1 MEAICSRL
9 LRLRSSP
16 GLLLSE
22 AAQLSLEERGRDEG
36 TSCRCNDTCSYIC
49 LDGLVGDL
57 PSVVNQEM
65 AAGCTF
71 DEDSDPGLCEY
82 RQGQDD
88 DFDWQL
94 IRTYNWPHPT
104 PDLLR
109 VKIDL
114 SLRYAAT
121 AQEEYASLLVSIVM
135 WDVRCQDSV
144 SGAMWESTQVRQG
157 SLQQVDD
164 GIIHPN
170 AGLVCKL
177 QGIHVWAHQGAEVP
191 EDDPLQCLHQ
201 DRNSFQTQAQVED
214 VADHLTELVCT
225 VPEESGADA
234 VRTRGFPGFD
244 LLQLRSHLIH
254 CRCEERLGEGGGGGE
269 EHCRDG
275 GEGGGE
281 GSFMM
286 VNSSQHFGGQRA
298 QLLLLPLSEND
309 THCIQFSYFL
319 YSRDGH
325 SPGDLQVYIR
335 VNGGPKGSAVWNISG
350 SQGRQWHQVEL
361 AVSTFWPSEYQ
372 VIFEATISEE
382 RQGYI
387 ALDDIV
393 LLNYPCYK
401 VPHFSRLGDVE
412 VNAGQNAS
420 FQCVATGKVSEAEPF
435 LLERR
440 NGMVLDTSMLSRLSH
455 KRLMATF
462 QVEAQR
468 GEQDLYR
475 CVTLSP
481 RGAAVSNFGELIVRV
496 PPTPIAPP
504 QLLRAGPTYLI
515 IQLNTNSI
523 VGDGP
528 VIRREIQYRA
538 SQSMWTETHGVG
550 SLTYKVWHLEPDT
563 EYRISVLLT
572 RPGEGG
578 TGAPGPPL
586 ISRTKCAGEPDQS
599 PCVPCGVLQPQRSS
613 PGSWPFSG
621 SRWATTSPA
630 VTPTPCPCATRYSMP
645 TGGSGGN
652 NATVR
657 ECLSVDRNTSHFT
670 LRDLP
675 PFRSVHVRLALANPE
690 GKKESREVTFQT
702 EEDIPGGIAPESLT
716 FTPLDDMIFLKWEE
730 PVEPNGLITQYEISY
745 QSIESSDPGINVPG
759 PRRTVSKL
767 RNETYHMFSGLHPG
781 TTYLVSVRA
790 RTAKGFGQTALTE
803 ITTNISAPV
812 FDYEDIPSPLSE
824 SENTIT
830 VLLRP
835 ALARGAP
842 VSAYQVV
849 VVEEDGSRQ
858 VRRRELGTV
867 DCFPTPNSHNEA
879 QAKGAPHYYTA
890 ELAPSSLPEA
900 TPFTVGDNHTYN
912 GYWNSPLDPTKN
924 YLIYFQATSNFRGET
939 RINCIR
945 IARKAACKDSKRALE
960 VSQHAEDMGLI
971 LGACAGGLVVLI
983 LLLGAIVIIVKKGR
997 KKVAINKAAMSYRQE
1012 KSRKLSSLDCSMTEQ
1027 STLQQDERMAHSFM
1041 DAHGCNARNE
1051 QRSSVNESSSL
1062 LGGSPHRHCRRKS
1075 SPYHTGQLHPAVR
1088 GSPYHTGQLHPA
1100 VRVADLL
1107 QHINQMKTAEGY
1119 GFKQEYESFFDG
1131 WDVTKKKDK
1140 TKGRHDSLLSHDRHR
1155 VKLHSLLADPSSD
1168 YVNANYI
1175 DGYQRSN
1182 HFIATQGPK
1191 QEMIYDFWRMVW
1203 QENCFSIVM
1212 ITKLV
1217 EVGRMKCCKYWPDDT
1232 ELYGDI
1238 KITLLK
1244 TETLA
1249 EYTVRTFAM
1258 ERRGYPAKHEVCQF
1272 HFTSWPEHGVP
1283 YHATGLLAFLRR
1295 VKASTPPDAGPVV
1308 VHCSMGAGRTGCY
1321 IVLDVML
1328 DMAECE
1334 GVVDIYNCVKTLC
1347 SRRINMIQTEEQYVF
1362 IHDAILEACLCGE
1375 TAIPVNEFALTYKEM
1390 LKVDSQS
1397 NTSQLREEFQ
1407 TLNSVTPHLDV
1418 EECSISLM
1426 PRNREKN
1433 RSMDVLPPDRSLAF
1447 LVTTE
1452 GESSNY
1458 INAALADSFLRPA
1471 AFVVTPHPL
1480 PGTTTDFWRLVY
1492 DYGCTS
1498 VVMLNQL
1505 NQSNSAWPCLQY
1517 WPEPG
1522 LQQFGPMTVEL
1533 LSRTADDDVIIRLF
1547 RVQNITR
1554 LQEGQLVVRHFQ
1566 FLRWSPYR
1574 DVPDSKKAFLSLLAQ
1589 VHNWQRECG
1598 EGRTIVHCLNGGGRS
1613 GTFCASTMILEMI
1626 RHHSIVDVFF
1636 AAKTLRNSKPNMV
1649 ETMVSRGGSLSL
1661 FTATYYDMPL
1671 TEDVAVFRT
1680 FLGVNL

>member
-1 MEAICSRL
+1 FCRQPNAVVTD
-9 LRLRSSP
+9 SSNMCDVCCC
-16 GLLLSE
+16 LS
-22 AAQLSLEERGRDEG
+22 
-36 TSCRCNDTCSYIC
+36 
-49 LDGLVGDL
+49 
-57 PSVVNQEM
+57 

-71 DEDSDPGLCEY
+71 EEDSDANLCEY
-82 RQGQDD
+82 RHGQED

-94 IRTYNWPHPT
+94 
-104 PDLLR
+104 
-109 VKIDL
+109 
-114 SLRYAAT
+114 
-121 AQEEYASLLVSIVM
+121 
-135 WDVRCQDSV
+135 
-144 SGAMWESTQVRQG
+144 
-157 SLQQVDD
+157 
-164 GIIHPN
+164 
-170 AGLVCKL
+170 
-177 QGIHVWAHQGAEVP
+177 
-191 EDDPLQCLHQ
+191 
-201 DRNSFQTQAQVED
+201 
-214 VADHLTELVCT
+214 
-225 VPEESGADA
+225 
-234 VRTRGFPGFD
+234 VRTSSWPYVPSDLTRGSYM
-244 LLQLRSHLIH
+244 L
-254 CRCEERLGEGGGGGE
+254 
-269 EHCRDG
+269 
-275 GEGGGE
+275 
-281 GSFMM
+281 
-286 VNSSQHFGGQRA
+286 VNSSQHGAGQRS
-298 QLLLLPLSEND
+298 QLLLRPLSEND
-309 THCIQFSYFL
+309 THCVQFSYFL

-325 SPGDLQVYIR
+325 SPGALNVYVR
-335 VNGGPKGSAVWNISG
+335 VNGGPQGNSIWNISG
-350 SQGRQWHQVEL
+350 SNGQEWHQVEL
-361 AVSTFWPSEYQ
+361 AISTFWPSEYQ
-372 VIFEATISEE
+372 V
-382 RQGYI
+382 
-387 ALDDIV
+387 LLCPIV
-393 LLNYPCYK
+393 TGVVLTCVIYLLSLQYK
-401 VPHFSRLGDVE
+401 VPHFARLGDVE
-412 VNAGQNAS
+412 VNAGQNAT
-420 FQCVATGKVSEAEPF
+420 FQCAATGRAAKTDPF
-435 LLERR
+435 IMERR
-440 NGMVLDTSMLSRLSH
+440 NGV
-455 KRLMATF
+455 LMAPYSLTSQVGERRVVAWF
-462 QVEAQR
+462 QVGGAQR

-475 CVTLSP
+475 CITQSSY
-481 RGAAVSNFGELIVRV
+481 GAAVSNFAELIVRV
-496 PPTPIAPP
+496 PPSPIAPP
-504 QLLRAGPTYLI
+504 QLLRSGPTYLI

-528 VIRREIQYRA
+528 VIRREIVYRA
-538 SQSMWTETHGVG
+538 SHSPWSETHGVN
-550 SLTYKVWHLEPDT
+550 SLSYKVWHLEPDT

-578 TGAPGPPL
+578 TGPPGPPL
-586 ISRTKCAGEPDQS
+586 VSRTKCAEPMRPLRGLTASEIQS
-599 PCVPCGVLQPQRSS
+599 RQLVLQWEPLGYNLTRCHTYSLS
-613 PGSWPFSG
+613 L
-621 SRWATTSPA
+621 
-630 VTPTPCPCATRYSMP
+630 CYRYSTA
-645 TGGSGGN
+645 TGSGAGGN

-657 ECLSVDRNTSHFT
+657 ECLSVERNTSRFT

-675 PFRSVHVRLALANPE
+675 PFRLVHVRLALANPE

-745 QSIESSDPGINVPG
+745 QSIESFDPSVNVPG

-767 RNETYHMFSGLHPG
+767 KNETYHMFSGLHPG

-803 ITTNISAPV
+803 ITTNISAPA
-812 FDYEDIPSPLSE
+812 FDYDDIPSPLSE
-824 SENTIT
+824 SESTIT

-835 ALARGAP
+835 ALGRGAP
-842 VSAYQVV
+842 VSTYHVV

-858 VRRRELGTV
+858 VKRRELGHQ
-867 DCFPTPNSHNEA
+867 DCFPAPSSQGEVVGRSGATPS
-879 QAKGAPHYYTA
+879 HYYTA
-890 ELAPSSLPEA
+890 ELPPSSLPEA

-912 GYWNSPLDPTKN
+912 GYWNTPLDPSKN
-924 YLIYFQATSNFRGET
+924 YLIYFQAASNFRGET

-945 IARKAACKDSKRALE
+945 IARKGACKDHKHALE

-997 KKVAINKAAMSYRQE
+997 DFYSYPYYPKKVNMNKAAMTYRQE
-1012 KSRKLSSLDCSMTEQ
+1012 KNRKLGSLDCSTADQ
-1027 STLQQDERMAHSFM
+1027 STLQQDERTTHTFM
-1041 DAHGCNARNE
+1041 DAHSCSARTE

-1062 LGGSPHRHCRRKS
+1062 LGGSPRRHCRRKS
-1075 SPYHTGQLHPAVR
+1075 
-1088 GSPYHTGQLHPA
+1088 SPYHTGQLHPA

-1140 TKGRHDSLLSHDRHR
+1140 TKADKAVFDPLDDRHR
-1155 VKLHSLLADPSSD
+1155 VKLHSLLADPNSD

-1191 QEMIYDFWRMVW
+1191 QDMIYDFWRMVW
-1203 QENCFSIVM
+1203 QENCYSIVM

-1217 EVGRMKCCKYWPDDT
+1217 EVGRMKCCKYWPDDS

-1375 TAIPVNEFALTYKEM
+1375 TAIPVSEFALTYKDM
-1390 LKVDSQS
+1390 LRVDTQS

-1418 EECSISLM
+1418 EECSVSLL

-1433 RSMDVLPPDRSLAF
+1433 RSMDVLPPDRALAF
-1447 LVTTE
+1447 LVSTE
-1452 GESSNY
+1452 TDGSNY
-1458 INAALADSFLRPA
+1458 INAALMDSFLRPA
-1471 AFVVTPHPL
+1471 SFVVTPHPL
-1480 PGTTTDFWRLVY
+1480 PTTTGDFWRLVF

-1498 VVMLNQL
+1498 IVMLNQL
-1505 NQSNSAWPCLQY
+1505 NQSNSAWVLECALHACATFFQTQCDLQ
-1517 WPEPG
+1517 
-1522 LQQFGPMTVEL
+1522 LIL
-1533 LSRTADDDVIIRLF
+1533 LYCSYHAIALHV
-1547 RVQNITR
+1547 
-1554 LQEGQLVVRHFQ
+1554 
-1566 FLRWSPYR
+1566 
-1574 DVPDSKKAFLSLLAQ
+1574 KKKKKKNSIKKQTPTSQTAFLN
-1589 VHNWQRECG
+1589 VTRPGPRESG
-1598 EGRTIVHCLNGGGRS
+1598 GKSRNGGGRS
-1613 GTFCASTMILEMI
+1613 GTFCALTMIIEMV
-1626 RHHSIVDVFF
+1626 RHHSMVDVFY
-1636 AAKTLRNSKPNMV
+1636 AVKTLRNSKPNMV
-1649 ETMVSRGGSLSL
+1649 ETIVSTLR
-1661 FTATYYDMPL
+1661 F
-1671 TEDVAVFRT
+1671 
-1680 FLGVNL
+1680 

>member
-1 MEAICSRL
+1 MYSGVIL
-9 LRLRSSP
+9 LM
-16 GLLLSE
+16 
-22 AAQLSLEERGRDEG
+22 
-36 TSCRCNDTCSYIC
+36 
-49 LDGLVGDL
+49 LVVGIYADMDQG
-57 PSVVNQEM
+57 PT
-65 AAGCTF
+65 AGCTF

-82 RQGQDD
+82 KQGQED

-94 IRTYNWPHPT
+94 MRTYNWPHT
-104 PDLLR
+104 APDLLR
-109 VKIDL
+109 
-114 SLRYAAT
+114 
-121 AQEEYASLLVSIVM
+121 
-135 WDVRCQDSV
+135 
-144 SGAMWESTQVRQG
+144 
-157 SLQQVDD
+157 
-164 GIIHPN
+164 
-170 AGLVCKL
+170 
-177 QGIHVWAHQGAEVP
+177 
-191 EDDPLQCLHQ
+191 
-201 DRNSFQTQAQVED
+201 
-214 VADHLTELVCT
+214 
-225 VPEESGADA
+225 
-234 VRTRGFPGFD
+234 
-244 LLQLRSHLIH
+244 
-254 CRCEERLGEGGGGGE
+254 
-269 EHCRDG
+269 
-275 GEGGGE
+275 

-286 VNSSQHFGGQRA
+286 VNSSQHAAGQRA
-298 QLLLLPLSEND
+298 HLLLRSLSEND

-325 SPGDLQVYIR
+325 SPGDLQLYIR
-335 VNGGPKGSAVWNISG
+335 VNGGPWGSAVWNVSG
-350 SQGRQWHQVEL
+350 SHGRQWHQVEL

-372 VIFEATISEE
+372 VVFEASVSAE
-382 RQGYI
+382 RRGYI
-387 ALDDIV
+387 AIDDIL

-412 VNAGQNAS
+412 VNAGQNAT
-420 FQCVATGKVSEAEPF
+420 FQCVATGKTTETEPF

-440 NGMVLDTSMLSRLSH
+440 NSVVVAASSIQRLSH

-462 QVEAQR
+462 QVEAER

-475 CVTLSP
+475 CITESA
-481 RGAAVSNFGELIVRV
+481 RGAAVSNFAELIVRV

-528 VIRREIQYRA
+528 VIRREIEYRA
-538 SQSMWTETHGVG
+538 SQSPWSETHGVG

-586 ISRTKCAGEPDQS
+586 VSRTKCAEPMRALRGLTAIEIQ
-599 PCVPCGVLQPQRSS
+599 PRQLVLQWEPLGYNLTRCHTYSVS
-613 PGSWPFSG
+613 L
-621 SRWATTSPA
+621 
-630 VTPTPCPCATRYSMP
+630 CYRYSTP
-645 TGGSGGN
+645 AGGSAGN

-657 ECLSVDRNTSHFT
+657 ECLSVERNQSHFT

-675 PFRSVHVRLALANPE
+675 PFRSVHVRLALENPE

-702 EEDIPGGIAPESLT
+702 EEDIPGGIVPESLT

-730 PVEPNGLITQYEISY
+730 PVEPNGVITQYEISY
-745 QSIESSDPGINVPG
+745 QGIESSDPGINVPG

-812 FDYEDIPSPLSE
+812 FDYEDVPAPLSE
-824 SENTIT
+824 SESTIT

-835 ALARGAP
+835 ALGRGAP

-849 VVEEDGSRQ
+849 VVEEDGSRRIRRR
-858 VRRRELGTV
+858 RRRELGSGS
-867 DCFPTPNSHNEA
+867 DCFPVPASQVEA
-879 QAKGAPHYYTA
+879 QSKGTPHYYTA
-890 ELAPSSLPEA
+890 ELPPSSLPEA

-912 GYWNSPLDPTKN
+912 GYWNTPLDPSKN
-924 YLIYFQATSNFRGET
+924 YLVFFQAISNFRGET

-945 IARKAACKDSKRALE
+945 IARKAACKDHKRALE

-983 LLLGAIVIIVKKGR
+983 LLLGAIVIIIKKGRDFYSYSYYPR
-997 KKVAINKAAMSYRQE
+997 KKVALNKAAMSYRQE
-1012 KSRKLSSLDCSMTEQ
+1012 KTRKLGSLDCSMTEQ
-1027 STLQQDERMAHSFM
+1027 STLQQDGHTANSFM
-1041 DAHGCNARNE
+1041 DAHTCNTRNE

-1062 LGGSPHRHCRRKS
+1062 LGGSPRRHCRRKS
-1075 SPYHTGQLHPAVR
+1075 
-1088 GSPYHTGQLHPA
+1088 SPYHTGQLHPA

-1107 QHINQMKTAEGY
+1107 QHINQMKTGEGY

-1140 TKGRHDSLLSHDRHR
+1140 TKGRHDSLLGHDRHR
-1155 VKLHSLLADPSSD
+1155 VKLHSLLADPNSD
-1168 YVNANYI
+1168 YGNANYI
-1175 DGYQRSN
+1175 DLLHKLRLSRMISCGNQIYCRGTYDIRINREGYQRSN

-1217 EVGRMKCCKYWPDDT
+1217 EVGRMKCCKYWPEDS

-1258 ERRGYPAKHEVCQF
+1258 ERRGYPAKHEVRQF

-1375 TAIPVNEFALTYKEM
+1375 TAIPVLEFALTYKEM
-1390 LKVDSQS
+1390 LRVDSQS

-1418 EECSISLM
+1418 EECSVSLL

-1433 RSMDVLPPDRSLAF
+1433 RSMDVLPPDRALAF

-1452 GESSNY
+1452 GIAEGSNY
-1458 INAALADSFLRPA
+1458 INAALTDSFHRPA

-1480 PGTTTDFWRLVY
+1480 PGTTADFWRLVY

-1498 VVMLNQL
+1498 VVMLNQI
-1505 NQSNSAWPCLQY
+1505 NQSNSAWVRRGEPCLKY

-1533 LSRTADDDVIIRLF
+1533 LSMTADDDVIIRLF
-1547 RVQNITR
+1547 RVQNIMR
-1554 LQEGQLVVRHFQ
+1554 LQEGQLVLRHFQ

-1613 GTFCASTMILEMI
+1613 GTFCACTMLLEMI
-1626 RHHSIVDVFF
+1626 RHHSLVDVFY
-1636 AAKTLRNSKPNMV
+1636 AVKTLRNSKPNMV
-1649 ETMVSRGGSLSL
+1649 ETMEQYRFCYDLALDYLDALDCLS
-1661 FTATYYDMPL
+1661 
-1671 TEDVAVFRT
+1671 EIEVR
-1680 FLGVNL
+1680 

>member
-1 MEAICSRL
+1 SGCHARCRL
-9 LRLRSSP
+9 AHLELFGSQCLCP
-16 GLLLSE
+16 YLLS
-22 AAQLSLEERGRDEG
+22 SL
-36 TSCRCNDTCSYIC
+36 
-49 LDGLVGDL
+49 
-57 PSVVNQEM
+57 P
-65 AAGCTF
+65 
-71 DEDSDPGLCEY
+71 
-82 RQGQDD
+82 
-88 DFDWQL
+88 
-94 IRTYNWPHPT
+94 
-104 PDLLR
+104 
-109 VKIDL
+109 
-114 SLRYAAT
+114 
-121 AQEEYASLLVSIVM
+121 
-135 WDVRCQDSV
+135 
-144 SGAMWESTQVRQG
+144 
-157 SLQQVDD
+157 
-164 GIIHPN
+164 
-170 AGLVCKL
+170 
-177 QGIHVWAHQGAEVP
+177 
-191 EDDPLQCLHQ
+191 
-201 DRNSFQTQAQVED
+201 
-214 VADHLTELVCT
+214 
-225 VPEESGADA
+225 
-234 VRTRGFPGFD
+234 
-244 LLQLRSHLIH
+244 
-254 CRCEERLGEGGGGGE
+254 
-269 EHCRDG
+269 
-275 GEGGGE
+275 

-335 VNGGPKGSAVWNISG
+335 VNSGSKGSSVWNITG

-372 VIFEATISEE
+372 VIFEATVSEE

-387 ALDDIV
+387 GLDDIV

-420 FQCVATGKVSEAEPF
+420 FQCVATGQSRSAPHTRILSKCLYPHQAALYLYMQLSMYVTGTHD
-435 LLERR
+435 
-440 NGMVLDTSMLSRLSH
+440 GM
-455 KRLMATF
+455 
-462 QVEAQR
+462 
-468 GEQDLYR
+468 QDLYR
-475 CVTLSP
+475 CVTLSS
-481 RGAAVSNFGELIVRV
+481 RGAAISNFGELIVRV

-586 ISRTKCAGEPDQS
+586 ISRTKCAEPMRALRGLTAVEIQARQLA
-599 PCVPCGVLQPQRSS
+599 LQWEPLGYNLTRCHTYSLS
-613 PGSWPFSG
+613 L
-621 SRWATTSPA
+621 
-630 VTPTPCPCATRYSMP
+630 CYRYSMP

-675 PFRSVHVRLALANPE
+675 PFRAVHVRLALANPE

-824 SENTIT
+824 SESTIT

-849 VVEEDGSRQ
+849 VVEEDGSRK
-858 VRRRELGTV
+858 VRRRELGAV

-924 YLIYFQATSNFRGET
+924 YLIYFQATSNFRGVRT
-939 RINCIR
+939 
-945 IARKAACKDSKRALE
+945 AKMPDKAFVSGAQTHCFYVLATLTVNLDLRRA
-960 VSQHAEDMGLI
+960 SQN
-971 LGACAGGLVVLI
+971 
-983 LLLGAIVIIVKKGR
+983 R

-1041 DAHGCNARNE
+1041 DAHGCNCFELYVFSFPDE

-1088 GSPYHTGQLHPA
+1088 
-1100 VRVADLL
+1100 VADLL

-1119 GFKQEYESFFDG
+1119 GFKQEYE
-1131 WDVTKKKDK
+1131 VRKDTGVGSK
-1140 TKGRHDSLLSHDRHR
+1140 TYNGNDRHR

-1175 DGYQRSN
+1175 DVSHLQS
-1182 HFIATQGPK
+1182 HA

-1505 NQSNSAWPCLQY
+1505 NQSNSPCLQY

-1613 GTFCASTMILEMI
+1613 GTFCACTMILEMI
-1626 RHHSIVDVFF
+1626 RHHSVADVFF

-1649 ETMVSRGGSLSL
+1649 ETMVRKQRVFYHNILNRIILCRSLDRGNVKEVKCALQQ
-1661 FTATYYDMPL
+1661 D
-1671 TEDVAVFRT
+1671 
-1680 FLGVNL
+1680 

>member
-1 MEAICSRL
+1 RSLNAIWQVKMLKYL
-9 LRLRSSP
+9 LFVNESASNYLTVKSAVFGFTLHTKHKKVLYRVLISPSSP
-16 GLLLSE
+16 
-22 AAQLSLEERGRDEG
+22 
-36 TSCRCNDTCSYIC
+36 
-49 LDGLVGDL
+49 
-57 PSVVNQEM
+57 P
-65 AAGCTF
+65 
-71 DEDSDPGLCEY
+71 
-82 RQGQDD
+82 
-88 DFDWQL
+88 
-94 IRTYNWPHPT
+94 
-104 PDLLR
+104 
-109 VKIDL
+109 
-114 SLRYAAT
+114 
-121 AQEEYASLLVSIVM
+121 
-135 WDVRCQDSV
+135 
-144 SGAMWESTQVRQG
+144 
-157 SLQQVDD
+157 
-164 GIIHPN
+164 
-170 AGLVCKL
+170 
-177 QGIHVWAHQGAEVP
+177 
-191 EDDPLQCLHQ
+191 
-201 DRNSFQTQAQVED
+201 
-214 VADHLTELVCT
+214 
-225 VPEESGADA
+225 
-234 VRTRGFPGFD
+234 
-244 LLQLRSHLIH
+244 
-254 CRCEERLGEGGGGGE
+254 
-269 EHCRDG
+269 
-275 GEGGGE
+275 

-286 VNSSQHFGGQRA
+286 VNSSLHFGGQRA

-420 FQCVATGKVSEAEPF
+420 FQCVATAGDSLHNN
-435 LLERR
+435 LLIL
-440 NGMVLDTSMLSRLSH
+440 NGVVLDTPLLSRLSH

-475 CVTLSP
+475 CITLSS
-481 RGAAVSNFGELIVRV
+481 RGATVSNFGELIVRV

-586 ISRTKCAGEPDQS
+586 ISRTKCAEPMRALRGLTATEIQ
-599 PCVPCGVLQPQRSS
+599 PRQLALQWEPLGYNLTRCHTYSLS
-613 PGSWPFSG
+613 L
-621 SRWATTSPA
+621 
-630 VTPTPCPCATRYSMP
+630 CYRYSMP

-730 PVEPNGLITQYEISY
+730 PIEPNGLITQYEISY

-824 SENTIT
+824 SESTIT

-924 YLIYFQATSNFRGET
+924 YLIYFQATSNFRGVRTIKMPDKAFVSRAQT
-939 RINCIR
+939 RCFY
-945 IARKAACKDSKRALE
+945 
-960 VSQHAEDMGLI
+960 
-971 LGACAGGLVVLI
+971 VVPTLTVN
-983 LLLGAIVIIVKKGR
+983 LDL

-1041 DAHGCNARNE
+1041 DAHGSACLELYVFVFPDE

-1075 SPYHTGQLHPAVR
+1075 
-1088 GSPYHTGQLHPA
+1088 SPYHTGQLHPA

-1140 TKGRHDSLLSHDRHR
+1140 TKGRHDNDRHR

-1175 DGYQRSN
+1175 DVSHLQSYFPSSFGYQRSN

-1258 ERRGYPAKHEVCQF
+1258 ERRGYPAKHEVSQF

-1505 NQSNSAWPCLQY
+1505 NQSNSPCLQY

-1547 RVQNITR
+1547 RIQNITR

-1613 GTFCASTMILEMI
+1613 GTFCACTMILEMI
-1626 RHHSIVDVFF
+1626 RHHSMVDVFF

-1649 ETMVSRGGSLSL
+1649 ETMVSKQGSLSV
-1661 FTATYYDMPL
+1661 FTATCYIL
-1671 TEDVAVFRT
+1671 VCCCLL
-1680 FLGVNL
+1680 FLCLF

>member
-1 MEAICSRL
+1 SN
-9 LRLRSSP
+9 SF
-16 GLLLSE
+16 LS
-22 AAQLSLEERGRDEG
+22 
-36 TSCRCNDTCSYIC
+36 
-49 LDGLVGDL
+49 V
-57 PSVVNQEM
+57 
-65 AAGCTF
+65 
-71 DEDSDPGLCEY
+71 
-82 RQGQDD
+82 
-88 DFDWQL
+88 
-94 IRTYNWPHPT
+94 
-104 PDLLR
+104 R
-109 VKIDL
+109 VI
-114 SLRYAAT
+114 
-121 AQEEYASLLVSIVM
+121 
-135 WDVRCQDSV
+135 SV
-144 SGAMWESTQVRQG
+144 SFLAYRSLTCPFLST
-157 SLQQVDD
+157 
-164 GIIHPN
+164 P
-170 AGLVCKL
+170 
-177 QGIHVWAHQGAEVP
+177 P
-191 EDDPLQCLHQ
+191 
-201 DRNSFQTQAQVED
+201 
-214 VADHLTELVCT
+214 
-225 VPEESGADA
+225 
-234 VRTRGFPGFD
+234 
-244 LLQLRSHLIH
+244 
-254 CRCEERLGEGGGGGE
+254 
-269 EHCRDG
+269 
-275 GEGGGE
+275 

-335 VNGGPKGSAVWNISG
+335 VNGGSKGSAVWNVSG

-372 VIFEATISEE
+372 VIFEATVSEE

-420 FQCVATGKVSEAEPF
+420 FQCIATGKVSEAEPF
-435 LLERR
+435 LLEVRIR
-440 NGMVLDTSMLSRLSH
+440 EHLYVH

-475 CVTLSP
+475 CITLSP

-538 SQSMWTETHGVG
+538 SQSTWTETHGVG

-563 EYRISVLLT
+563 EYHISVLLT

-586 ISRTKCAGEPDQS
+586 ISRTKCAGKSDKIQPRQLALQWEPLGYNLTRCHTYS
-599 PCVPCGVLQPQRSS
+599 VSLCY
-613 PGSWPFSG
+613 
-621 SRWATTSPA
+621 
-630 VTPTPCPCATRYSMP
+630 RYSMP

-657 ECLSVDRNTSHFT
+657 ECLSVDHNTSHFT

-675 PFRSVHVRLALANPE
+675 PFRSVHVRLALSNPE

-716 FTPLDDMIFLKWEE
+716 FTQLDDMIFLKWEE

-790 RTAKGFGQTALTE
+790 RTTKGFGQTALTE

-824 SENTIT
+824 SESTIT

-835 ALARGAP
+835 ALGRGAP

-924 YLIYFQATSNFRGET
+924 YLIYFQATSNFRGVRT
-939 RINCIR
+939 MKLLTQSSCCFYVL
-945 IARKAACKDSKRALE
+945 A

-983 LLLGAIVIIVKKGR
+983 LLLGAIVIIVKKG
-997 KKVAINKAAMSYRQE
+997 
-1012 KSRKLSSLDCSMTEQ
+1012 
-1027 STLQQDERMAHSFM
+1027 
-1041 DAHGCNARNE
+1041 
-1051 QRSSVNESSSL
+1051 SVNESSSL

-1075 SPYHTGQLHPAVR
+1075 
-1088 GSPYHTGQLHPA
+1088 SPYHTGQLHPA

-1119 GFKQEYESFFDG
+1119 GFKQEYEHTTSPTHNIFL
-1131 WDVTKKKDK
+1131 K
-1140 TKGRHDSLLSHDRHR
+1140 TCKTFLCISDDRHR

-1175 DGYQRSN
+1175 DVS
-1182 HFIATQGPK
+1182 PK

-1212 ITKLV
+1212 INKLV

-1452 GESSNY
+1452 GEGSNY

-1480 PGTTTDFWRLVY
+1480 PGTTTDFWRLIY

-1505 NQSNSAWPCLQY
+1505 NQSNSY

-1613 GTFCASTMILEMI
+1613 GTFCACTMILEMI
-1626 RHHSIVDVFF
+1626 RHHSMVDVFF

-1649 ETMVSRGGSLSL
+1649 ETMEQYRFCYELALEYLDCLEVR
-1661 FTATYYDMPL
+1661 
-1671 TEDVAVFRT
+1671 
-1680 FLGVNL
+1680 

>member
-1 MEAICSRL
+1 MYRPINAFL
-9 LRLRSSP
+9 MM
-16 GLLLSE
+16 
-22 AAQLSLEERGRDEG
+22 
-36 TSCRCNDTCSYIC
+36 
-49 LDGLVGDL
+49 LVVGIYAETMDQG
-57 PSVVNQEM
+57 PT
-65 AAGCTF
+65 AGCTF
-71 DEDSDPGLCEY
+71 EEDSDPGLCEY
-82 RQGQDD
+82 KQGQED

-94 IRTYNWPHPT
+94 MRTYNWPHT
-104 PDLLR
+104 TTDLLR
-109 VKIDL
+109 
-114 SLRYAAT
+114 
-121 AQEEYASLLVSIVM
+121 
-135 WDVRCQDSV
+135 
-144 SGAMWESTQVRQG
+144 
-157 SLQQVDD
+157 
-164 GIIHPN
+164 
-170 AGLVCKL
+170 
-177 QGIHVWAHQGAEVP
+177 
-191 EDDPLQCLHQ
+191 
-201 DRNSFQTQAQVED
+201 
-214 VADHLTELVCT
+214 
-225 VPEESGADA
+225 
-234 VRTRGFPGFD
+234 
-244 LLQLRSHLIH
+244 
-254 CRCEERLGEGGGGGE
+254 
-269 EHCRDG
+269 
-275 GEGGGE
+275 

-286 VNSSQHFGGQRA
+286 VNSSQHATGQRA
-298 QLLLLPLSEND
+298 HLLLHSLSEND

-325 SPGDLQVYIR
+325 SPGDLQLYIR
-335 VNGGPKGSAVWNISG
+335 VNGGPRGSAVWNVSG

-372 VIFEATISEE
+372 VVFEASVSAE
-382 RQGYI
+382 RRGYI
-387 ALDDIV
+387 ALDDIL

-412 VNAGQNAS
+412 VNAGQNAT
-420 FQCVATGKVSEAEPF
+420 FQCVATGKTAETEPF

-440 NGMVLDTSMLSRLSH
+440 NGVVVPASSIQRLSH

-462 QVEAQR
+462 QVEAER

-475 CVTLSP
+475 CITESP
-481 RGAAVSNFGELIVRV
+481 RGAAVSNFAELIVRV

-528 VIRREIQYRA
+528 VIRREIEYRA
-538 SQSMWTETHGVG
+538 SQSPWSETHGVG

-563 EYRISVLLT
+563 EYHISVLLT
-572 RPGEGG
+572 RPGDGG

-586 ISRTKCAGEPDQS
+586 VSRTKCAEPMRALRGLTALEIQ
-599 PCVPCGVLQPQRSS
+599 PRQLALQWEPLGYNLTRCHTYSVS
-613 PGSWPFSG
+613 L
-621 SRWATTSPA
+621 
-630 VTPTPCPCATRYSMP
+630 CYRYSTP
-645 TGGSGGN
+645 AGGSAGN

-657 ECLSVDRNTSHFT
+657 ECLSVERNQSHFT

-675 PFRSVHVRLALANPE
+675 PFRSVHVRLALTNPE

-730 PVEPNGLITQYEISY
+730 PVEPNGVITQYEISY
-745 QSIESSDPGINVPG
+745 QGIESSDPGINVPG

-812 FDYEDIPSPLSE
+812 FDYEDVPAPLSE
-824 SENTIT
+824 SESTIT

-835 ALARGAP
+835 ALGRGAP

-849 VVEEDGSRQ
+849 VVEEDGSRR
-858 VRRRELGTV
+858 VRRRKRRRELGSS
-867 DCFPTPNSHNEA
+867 DCFPTAVSHGEA
-879 QAKGAPHYYTA
+879 QSKGAPHYYTA
-890 ELAPSSLPEA
+890 ELPPSSLPEA

-912 GYWNSPLDPTKN
+912 GYWNTPLDPSKN
-924 YLIYFQATSNFRGET
+924 YLVFFQATSNFRGET
-939 RINCIR
+939 RINCVR
-945 IARKAACKDSKRALE
+945 IARKAACKDHKRALE

-983 LLLGAIVIIVKKGR
+983 LLLGAIVIVVKKGR
-997 KKVAINKAAMSYRQE
+997 KKVALNKAAMSYRQE
-1012 KSRKLSSLDCSMTEQ
+1012 KNRKLGSLDCGMTEQ
-1027 STLQQDERMAHSFM
+1027 STLQQDERTASSFL
-1041 DAHGCNARNE
+1041 DAHACNTRNE

-1062 LGGSPHRHCRRKS
+1062 LGSSPRRHCHRKS
-1075 SPYHTGQLHPAVR
+1075 
-1088 GSPYHTGQLHPA
+1088 SPYHTGQLHPA

-1119 GFKQEYESFFDG
+1119 GFKQEYESFFEG

-1155 VKLHSLLADPSSD
+1155 VKLHSLLADPNSD

-1217 EVGRMKCCKYWPDDT
+1217 EVGRMKCCKYWPEDS

-1375 TAIPVNEFALTYKEM
+1375 TAIPVNEFAITYKEM
-1390 LKVDSQS
+1390 LRVDSQS

-1418 EECSISLM
+1418 EECSVSLL

-1433 RSMDVLPPDRSLAF
+1433 RSMDVLPPDRALAF
-1447 LVTTE
+1447 LVATE
-1452 GESSNY
+1452 GVGEANNY
-1458 INAALADSFLRPA
+1458 INAALTDSFHRPT

-1480 PGTTTDFWRLVY
+1480 PGTTADFWRLVY

-1522 LQQFGPMTVEL
+1522 IQQFGPITVEL
-1533 LSRTADDDVIIRLF
+1533 LSVTADDDIIIRLF
-1547 RVQNITR
+1547 RVQNVMRGRWVQLSETIPPASSQDSTDQTQSCPATATGR
-1554 LQEGQLVVRHFQ
+1554 EDDTHVPKLQEGQLVVRHFQ

-1574 DVPDSKKAFLSLLAQ
+1574 DVPDSKKAFLSLLGQ

-1598 EGRTIVHCLNGGGRS
+1598 EGRTVVHCLNGGGRS
-1613 GTFCASTMILEMI
+1613 GTFCACTMILEMI
-1626 RHHSIVDVFF
+1626 RHHSLVDVFY

-1649 ETMVSRGGSLSL
+1649 ETMEQYR
-1661 FTATYYDMPL
+1661 FCYDLALEYLDCL
-1671 TEDVAVFRT
+1671 TELEMR
-1680 FLGVNL
+1680 

>member
-1 MEAICSRL
+1 MLWHHCPL
-9 LRLRSSP
+9 FLFHVFFCLTTHFSSF
-16 GLLLSE
+16 LS
-22 AAQLSLEERGRDEG
+22 
-36 TSCRCNDTCSYIC
+36 
-49 LDGLVGDL
+49 V
-57 PSVVNQEM
+57 
-65 AAGCTF
+65 AGCTF

-82 RQGQDD
+82 RQGQED
-88 DFDWQL
+88 DFDWQKS
-94 IRTYNWPHPT
+94 TYNRLT
-104 PDLLR
+104 C
-109 VKIDL
+109 L
-114 SLRYAAT
+114 S
-121 AQEEYASLLVSIVM
+121 
-135 WDVRCQDSV
+135 
-144 SGAMWESTQVRQG
+144 
-157 SLQQVDD
+157 
-164 GIIHPN
+164 
-170 AGLVCKL
+170 
-177 QGIHVWAHQGAEVP
+177 
-191 EDDPLQCLHQ
+191 PL
-201 DRNSFQTQAQVED
+201 
-214 VADHLTELVCT
+214 
-225 VPEESGADA
+225 
-234 VRTRGFPGFD
+234 
-244 LLQLRSHLIH
+244 
-254 CRCEERLGEGGGGGE
+254 
-269 EHCRDG
+269 
-275 GEGGGE
+275 

-372 VIFEATISEE
+372 VIFEATVSEE

-420 FQCVATGKVSEAEPF
+420 FQCVATGKVSETEPF

-440 NGMVLDTSMLSRLSH
+440 NGVVLDMPLLSRLSH

-475 CVTLSP
+475 CITLSP

-538 SQSMWTETHGVG
+538 SQSTWTETHGVG

-586 ISRTKCAGEPDQS
+586 ISRTKCAEPMRALRGLTATEIQ
-599 PCVPCGVLQPQRSS
+599 PRQLALQWEPLGYNLTRCHTYSLS
-613 PGSWPFSG
+613 L
-621 SRWATTSPA
+621 
-630 VTPTPCPCATRYSMP
+630 CYRYSMP

-657 ECLSVDRNTSHFT
+657 ECLSVERNTSHFT

-730 PVEPNGLITQYEISY
+730 PIEPNGLITQYEISY

-790 RTAKGFGQTALTE
+790 RTTKGFGQTALTE

-824 SENTIT
+824 SESTIT

-835 ALARGAP
+835 ALGRGAP

-879 QAKGAPHYYTA
+879 Q
-890 ELAPSSLPEA
+890 LAPSSLPDA

-924 YLIYFQATSNFRGET
+924 YLIYFQATSNFRGVRT
-939 RINCIR
+939 IKMPD
-945 IARKAACKDSKRALE
+945 KAF
-960 VSQHAEDMGLI
+960 DMGLI

-1041 DAHGCNARNE
+1041 DAHGCNARTP
-1051 QRSSVNESSSL
+1051 VNESSSL

-1075 SPYHTGQLHPAVR
+1075 
-1088 GSPYHTGQLHPA
+1088 SPYHTGQLHPA

-1119 GFKQEYESFFDG
+1119 GFKQEYE
-1131 WDVTKKKDK
+1131 VRQEKR
-1140 TKGRHDSLLSHDRHR
+1140 KGGGRNILYNDRHR

-1175 DGYQRSN
+1175 DVS
-1182 HFIATQGPK
+1182 H

-1375 TAIPVNEFALTYKEM
+1375 TAIPVNEFALIYKEM

-1447 LVTTE
+1447 LITTE

-1505 NQSNSAWPCLQY
+1505 NQSNSPCLQY

-1566 FLRWSPYR
+1566 FLP
-1574 DVPDSKKAFLSLLAQ
+1574 FLSLLAQ

-1613 GTFCASTMILEMI
+1613 GTFCACTMILEMI
-1626 RHHSIVDVFF
+1626 RHHSMVDVFF

-1649 ETMVSRGGSLSL
+1649 ETMVSKRGVLSCS
-1661 FTATYYDMPL
+1661 ATHYIIL
-1671 TEDVAVFRT
+1671 CRCKKCQ
-1680 FLGVNL
+1680 

>member
-1 MEAICSRL
+1 WKPLPR
-9 LRLRSSP
+9 
-16 GLLLSE
+16 
-22 AAQLSLEERGRDEG
+22 
-36 TSCRCNDTCSYIC
+36 CR
-49 LDGLVGDL
+49 
-57 PSVVNQEM
+57 
-65 AAGCTF
+65 
-71 DEDSDPGLCEY
+71 
-82 RQGQDD
+82 
-88 DFDWQL
+88 
-94 IRTYNWPHPT
+94 
-104 PDLLR
+104 
-109 VKIDL
+109 
-114 SLRYAAT
+114 
-121 AQEEYASLLVSIVM
+121 
-135 WDVRCQDSV
+135 
-144 SGAMWESTQVRQG
+144 GAMASCASVKPASKIKERS
-157 SLQQVDD
+157 
-164 GIIHPN
+164 
-170 AGLVCKL
+170 
-177 QGIHVWAHQGAEVP
+177 
-191 EDDPLQCLHQ
+191 
-201 DRNSFQTQAQVED
+201 
-214 VADHLTELVCT
+214 
-225 VPEESGADA
+225 DA
-234 VRTRGFPGFD
+234 
-244 LLQLRSHLIH
+244 LK
-254 CRCEERLGEGGGGGE
+254 EREREGGLGGGKR
-269 EHCRDG
+269 HY
-275 GEGGGE
+275 
-281 GSFMM
+281 
-286 VNSSQHFGGQRA
+286 GGQRA

-325 SPGDLQVYIR
+325 SPGDLQVFIR
-335 VNGGPKGSAVWNISG
+335 VNNGPKGSAVWNISG
-350 SQGRQWHQVEL
+350 AQGRQWHQVEL

-372 VIFEATISEE
+372 VIFEATVSEE

-387 ALDDIV
+387 ALDDIM

-401 VPHFSRLGDVE
+401 VAHFSRLGDVE

-420 FQCVATGKVSEAEPF
+420 FQCVATGKTSESEPF

-440 NGMVLDTSMLSRLSH
+440 NGIVLGSPLLSRLSH

-462 QVEAQR
+462 QVEAER

-475 CVTLSP
+475 CVTLSQ

-538 SQSMWTETHGVG
+538 SQSTWLETHGVG

-563 EYRISVLLT
+563 EYHISVLLT
-572 RPGEGG
+572 RPGDGG

-586 ISRTKCAGEPDQS
+586 ISRTKCAEPMRALRGLTATEIQPRQLS
-599 PCVPCGVLQPQRSS
+599 LQWEPLGYNLTRCHTYTLSL
-613 PGSWPFSG
+613 
-621 SRWATTSPA
+621 
-630 VTPTPCPCATRYSMP
+630 CYRYSMP

-657 ECLSVDRNTSHFT
+657 ECLSVEGNTSHFT

-675 PFRSVHVRLALANPE
+675 PFRSVHVRLALSNPE

-702 EEDIPGGIAPESLT
+702 EEDSNPGGIASESLT

-790 RTAKGFGQTALTE
+790 RTTKGFGQTALTE

-824 SENTIT
+824 SESTIT

-835 ALARGAP
+835 ALGRGAP

-858 VRRRELGTV
+858 KKRRELGSS
-867 DCFPTPNSHNEA
+867 DCFPTPNSHSEA
-879 QAKGAPHYYTA
+879 QAKRAPHYYTA

-924 YLIYFQATSNFRGET
+924 YLIYFQATSNFRG
-939 RINCIR
+939 
-945 IARKAACKDSKRALE
+945 RALE

-983 LLLGAIVIIVKKGR
+983 LLLGAILFQIVSTANGNLPSMLGR
-997 KKVAINKAAMSYRQE
+997 DRDLFRDSTFRKMTLLT
-1012 KSRKLSSLDCSMTEQ
+1012 SRSPH
-1027 STLQQDERMAHSFM
+1027 TLVFPD
-1041 DAHGCNARNE
+1041 D

-1088 GSPYHTGQLHPA
+1088 
-1100 VRVADLL
+1100 VADLL

-1119 GFKQEYESFFDG
+1119 GFKQEYEVRKI
-1131 WDVTKKKDK
+1131 W
-1140 TKGRHDSLLSHDRHR
+1140 
-1155 VKLHSLLADPSSD
+1155 VKMHSLLADPSSD

-1175 DGYQRSN
+1175 DVSQALVSPCLPN
-1182 HFIATQGPK
+1182 HLVFSCPK
-1191 QEMIYDFWRMVW
+1191 QDMIYDFWRMVW

-1212 ITKLV
+1212 LTKLV

-1232 ELYGDI
+1232 EMYGDI

-1375 TAIPVNEFALTYKEM
+1375 TAIPVSEFSLTYKEL

-1458 INAALADSFLRPA
+1458 INAALADSFLQPA
-1471 AFVVTPHPL
+1471 AIVVTPHPL

-1498 VVMLNQL
+1498 IVMLNQL
-1505 NQSNSAWPCLQY
+1505 NQSNSPCLQY

-1574 DVPDSKKAFLSLLAQ
+1574 DIPDSKKAFLSLLAQ

-1598 EGRTIVHCLNGGGRS
+1598 EGRTVVHCLNGGGRS
-1613 GTFCASTMILEMI
+1613 GTFSACTMLLEMI

-1649 ETMVSRGGSLSL
+1649 ETMVREKKQTTYTCLLGHSGLFFKLITNHLANTKPSLPET
-1661 FTATYYDMPL
+1661 FYML
-1671 TEDVAVFRT
+1671 TC
-1680 FLGVNL
+1680 NC

>member
-1 MEAICSRL
+1 
-9 LRLRSSP
+9 
-16 GLLLSE
+16 
-22 AAQLSLEERGRDEG
+22 
-36 TSCRCNDTCSYIC
+36 
-49 LDGLVGDL
+49 
-57 PSVVNQEM
+57 
-65 AAGCTF
+65 
-71 DEDSDPGLCEY
+71 
-82 RQGQDD
+82 
-88 DFDWQL
+88 
-94 IRTYNWPHPT
+94 
-104 PDLLR
+104 
-109 VKIDL
+109 
-114 SLRYAAT
+114 
-121 AQEEYASLLVSIVM
+121 
-135 WDVRCQDSV
+135 
-144 SGAMWESTQVRQG
+144 
-157 SLQQVDD
+157 
-164 GIIHPN
+164 
-170 AGLVCKL
+170 
-177 QGIHVWAHQGAEVP
+177 
-191 EDDPLQCLHQ
+191 
-201 DRNSFQTQAQVED
+201 
-214 VADHLTELVCT
+214 
-225 VPEESGADA
+225 
-234 VRTRGFPGFD
+234 
-244 LLQLRSHLIH
+244 
-254 CRCEERLGEGGGGGE
+254 GGW
-269 EHCRDG
+269 
-275 GEGGGE
+275 
-281 GSFMM
+281 SFMM
-286 VNSSQHFGGQRA
+286 VNSSQHVAGQRA
-298 QLLLLPLSEND
+298 HLLLRSLSEND

-325 SPGDLQVYIR
+325 SPGDLQLYIR
-335 VNGGPKGSAVWNISG
+335 VNGGPRGSAVWNVSG
-350 SQGRQWHQVEL
+350 SHGRQWHQVEL

-372 VIFEATISEE
+372 VVFEASVSAE
-382 RQGYI
+382 RRGYI
-387 ALDDIV
+387 AIDDIL

-412 VNAGQNAS
+412 VNAGQNAT
-420 FQCVATGKVSEAEPF
+420 FQCVATVSVTF
-435 LLERR
+435 SRSLSLQRR
-440 NGMVLDTSMLSRLSH
+440 NGVVVAASAIQRLSH

-462 QVEAQR
+462 QVEAER

-475 CVTLSP
+475 CVTESN
-481 RGAAVSNFGELIVRV
+481 RGAAVSNFAELIVRV

-528 VIRREIQYRA
+528 VIRREIEYRA
-538 SQSMWTETHGVG
+538 SQSPWSETHGVG

-586 ISRTKCAGEPDQS
+586 VSRTKCAEPMRALRGLTATEIQ
-599 PCVPCGVLQPQRSS
+599 PRQLTLQWEPLGYNLTRCHTYSVS
-613 PGSWPFSG
+613 L
-621 SRWATTSPA
+621 
-630 VTPTPCPCATRYSMP
+630 CYRYSTP
-645 TGGSGGN
+645 AGGSAGN

-657 ECLSVDRNTSHFT
+657 ECLSVERNQSHFT

-675 PFRSVHVRLALANPE
+675 PFRSVHVRLALENPE

-702 EEDIPGGIAPESLT
+702 EEDIPGGVAPESLT

-730 PVEPNGLITQYEISY
+730 PVEPNGVITQYEISY
-745 QSIESSDPGINVPG
+745 QGIESSDPGINVPG

-790 RTAKGFGQTALTE
+790 RTSKGFGQTALTE

-812 FDYEDIPSPLSE
+812 FDYEDVPAPLSE
-824 SENTIT
+824 SESTIT

-835 ALARGAP
+835 ALGRGAP

-849 VVEEDGSRQ
+849 VVEEDGSRR
-858 VRRRELGTV
+858 VRRSRRRRRELGSGS
-867 DCFPTPNSHNEA
+867 DCFPVPVSQVETQS
-879 QAKGAPHYYTA
+879 KGAPHYYTA
-890 ELAPSSLPEA
+890 ELPPSSLPEA

-912 GYWNSPLDPTKN
+912 GYWNTPLDPSKN
-924 YLIYFQATSNFRGET
+924 YLVFFQAISNFRG
-939 RINCIR
+939 
-945 IARKAACKDSKRALE
+945 
-960 VSQHAEDMGLI
+960 
-971 LGACAGGLVVLI
+971 
-983 LLLGAIVIIVKKGR
+983 
-997 KKVAINKAAMSYRQE
+997 
-1012 KSRKLSSLDCSMTEQ
+1012 
-1027 STLQQDERMAHSFM
+1027 
-1041 DAHGCNARNE
+1041 
-1051 QRSSVNESSSL
+1051 VN
-1062 LGGSPHRHCRRKS
+1062 
-1075 SPYHTGQLHPAVR
+1075 
-1088 GSPYHTGQLHPA
+1088 
-1100 VRVADLL
+1100 
-1107 QHINQMKTAEGY
+1107 
-1119 GFKQEYESFFDG
+1119 
-1131 WDVTKKKDK
+1131 
-1140 TKGRHDSLLSHDRHR
+1140 DRHR
-1155 VKLHSLLADPSSD
+1155 VKLHSLLADPNSD

-1175 DGYQRSN
+1175 DVSYLLC
-1182 HFIATQGPK
+1182 PK

-1217 EVGRMKCCKYWPDDT
+1217 EVGRMKCCKYWPEDS

-1375 TAIPVNEFALTYKEM
+1375 TAIPVIEFALTYKEM
-1390 LKVDSQS
+1390 LRVDSQS

-1418 EECSISLM
+1418 EECSVSLL

-1433 RSMDVLPPDRSLAF
+1433 RSMDVLPPDRALAF

-1452 GESSNY
+1452 GVAEGNSY
-1458 INAALADSFLRPA
+1458 INAALTDSFHRPA

-1480 PGTTTDFWRLVY
+1480 PGTTADFWRLVY

-1498 VVMLNQL
+1498 VVMLNQI
-1505 NQSNSAWPCLQY
+1505 NQSNSPCLQY

-1533 LSRTADDDVIIRLF
+1533 LSMMADDDVIIRLF
-1547 RVQNITR
+1547 RVQNIMR

-1613 GTFCASTMILEMI
+1613 GTFCACTMLLEMI
-1626 RHHSIVDVFF
+1626 RHHSVVDVFY

-1649 ETMVSRGGSLSL
+1649 ETMEQYRFCYDLALEYLDALDCLS
-1661 FTATYYDMPL
+1661 
-1671 TEDVAVFRT
+1671 EIEVR
-1680 FLGVNL
+1680 